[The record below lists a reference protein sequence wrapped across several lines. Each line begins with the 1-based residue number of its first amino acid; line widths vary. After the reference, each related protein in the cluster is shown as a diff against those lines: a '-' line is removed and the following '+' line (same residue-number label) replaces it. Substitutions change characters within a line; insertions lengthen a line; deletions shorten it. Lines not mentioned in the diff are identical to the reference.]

1 MQVETNFEDR
11 FNLNIQKKF
20 LSLLIYDKE
29 WSMINGLEIIKPEYF
44 ENRLLQNICK
54 WIHKYYKNYK
64 TAPTLVVMT
73 EEAKNFINK
82 KDYSQKDYYS
92 YETYL
97 NEIFDVKETDD
108 FDYFKNEVV
117 KFARTRA
124 WSRALAKGN
133 LLLLEN
139 DNYQEAIDEFRKVIS
154 IGLEND
160 LGLDFSETT
169 TNEFLD
175 KLAEAYDQNQM
186 LKTGIKGWDNALG
199 GGFVKKNVHI
209 VAGAPG
215 QGKSRCLAFLAK
227 QALKSFK
234 KVIFITLEL
243 DEAETLANINTSIT
257 AISLHE
263 MLNPKVRDTF
273 IQKVQMFKKTFGC
286 DLVVKFFKPST
297 VNADTIHNFIRKV
310 MQKKQEMYN
319 IEWKPD
325 VIIIDYMDKM
335 LPVSKVK
342 GNSYED
348 MGGVANDCKNLAISF
363 DCPVITASQL
373 GKYSW
378 NLKGSEVISMDSIA
392 ESAGKV
398 HIAHSMTT
406 INANPGER
414 QAGLARLFLA
424 KSRSGTPNSTVF
436 VKNDVSICAL
446 EEIESWD
453 PNDLALQVS
462 FDIKSA
468 SNK

>member
-1 MQVETNFEDR
+1 MQTGTNFEDR
-11 FNLNIQKKF
+11 FNLTIQKKF

-54 WIHKYYKNYK
+54 WIHKYYKKYK
-64 TAPTLVVMT
+64 TAPTLTVMT
-73 EEAKNFINK
+73 EEATNFINK
-82 KDYSQKDYYS
+82 KEYSQKDYYS

-97 NEIFDVKETDD
+97 KEIFDVKETDD
-108 FDYFKNEVV
+108 FDYFKGEVV
-117 KFARTRA
+117 KFAKMSA
-124 WSRALAKGN
+124 WSHALAKGH
-133 LLLLEN
+133 LLLLNE
-139 DNYQEAIDEFRKVIS
+139 DNYQEAIDEFRKVVS

-169 TNEFLD
+169 TDEFLD
-175 KLAEAYDQNQM
+175 KLAEAYDQKQM
-186 LKTGIKGWDNALG
+186 LKTGVEGWDRALG

-215 QGKSRCLAFLAK
+215 QGKSRCLAFLAR
-227 QALKSFK
+227 QALKAFK
-234 KVIFITLEL
+234 KVIFVTLEL
-243 DEAETLANINTSIT
+243 DEAETMANINTSIT
-257 AISLHE
+257 STSLHD
-263 MLNPKVRDTF
+263 MLNPATRETF
-273 IQKVQMFKKTFGC
+273 IQKLQVFKKTCGC
-286 DLVVKFFKPST
+286 DLVVKFFKPAT

-310 MQKKQEMYN
+310 MQKKQEVYGV
-319 IEWKPD
+319 EWKPD

-335 LPVSKVK
+335 LPISKVK

-392 ESAGKV
+392 ESAAKV

-406 INANPGER
+406 INANPGEKH
-414 QAGLARLFLA
+414 AGLARLFLA
-424 KSRSGTPNSTVF
+424 KSRSGAPNSTVF
-436 VKNDVSICAL
+436 VKNQVAICSL
-446 EEIESWD
+446 EETESWD
-453 PNDLALQVS
+453 PNEVAMQVN